1 MLGTAHWEHFRHTAG
16 VIVCVI
22 GETLEPAE
30 LAITA
35 SIALGAVVRMETLQI
50 SCSAPGIE
58 PQFRGYSTALKRPC
72 REPDTALGNGAGP
85 GVSQLC
91 ILQFDG
97 FLVSFSLIVIFLCY
111 KQITHSQYA
120 RTPAQMIS
128 LRHLSF
134 TIVTIGLVAALV
146 FLYNKTEA
154 VNLDDRNAVVALLGE
169 LQEIEGRWDIDVLR
183 MHTEMNSG
191 RSMLP
196 DRAPAVKNTLRALQN
211 ELPRVDSPALNDNL
225 GPIVKAF
232 NEKAGLVEDYRA
244 VNDKYRI
251 ALLQIMSIAGQTV
264 QAETIPAKVAA
275 RQREFIQTM
284 GQVASAASGYYLLEQ
299 DAQRNQLASS
309 ADRMLALSGAM
320 DAAVQEKAN
329 SVYDAAQEM
338 LKSGPAAHALYTRIE
353 QLNSGPR
360 LSGLLLSFN
369 RELSAKL
376 AEKERFRVYMIAY
389 AAALLIGLG
398 YLGISIMVA
407 NESLERRVAERTR
420 ELSDALLHLKESEA
434 QLIQSEKMSSLG
446 QMVAGVAHEINTPLA
461 YVNNSLSA
469 VNDRLPEIV
478 SAMGNSEKLLTLLND
493 PNINPDDLNN
503 QFALVAGQL
512 GQIRQHGL
520 LGELS
525 GLVKDGMYGTTQVAE
540 IVSNLKDFS
549 RLDRSKVSSFNVND
563 GLNSTLGLAR
573 HLLKSIKVN
582 KQFSEMPSI
591 TCSPSQINQVFLNLI
606 TNAAQV
612 LPPQGGEIS
621 LTTRLE
627 NSGVAVD
634 VADNGKGIPPDVL
647 PKIFD
652 PFFTTK
658 EIGKGTGLGLS
669 ISYQIIKDHGGTI
682 KVDTQVGR
690 GTKFTVWLPLQ
701 PPSDSKL
708 SA

>member
-1 MLGTAHWEHFRHTAG
+1 MPGTAHWEHFRHTAG

-446 QMVAGVAHEINTPLA
+446 QMVAGVAHEINTPL
-461 YVNNSLSA
+461 
-469 VNDRLPEIV
+469 
-478 SAMGNSEKLLTLLND
+478 ND

-612 LPPQGGEIS
+612 LPLQGGEIS

>member
-1 MLGTAHWEHFRHTAG
+1 
-16 VIVCVI
+16 
-22 GETLEPAE
+22 
-30 LAITA
+30 
-35 SIALGAVVRMETLQI
+35 
-50 SCSAPGIE
+50 
-58 PQFRGYSTALKRPC
+58 
-72 REPDTALGNGAGP
+72 
-85 GVSQLC
+85 
-91 ILQFDG
+91 
-97 FLVSFSLIVIFLCY
+97 
-111 KQITHSQYA
+111 
-120 RTPAQMIS
+120 MIS

-134 TIVTIGLVAALV
+134 TIVTLGLVAALV

-154 VNLDDRNAVVALLGE
+154 VNLDDRNAVVALLSE

-183 MHTEMNSG
+183 MHTEMDPG
-191 RSMLP
+191 RSILP
-196 DRAPAVKNTLRALQN
+196 NRAPAVKNTLRALQN

-225 GPIVKAF
+225 GPIANAF
-232 NEKAGLVEDYRA
+232 NEKAGLVEDYRT
-244 VNDKYRI
+244 VNDRSRN
-251 ALLQIMSIAGQTV
+251 ALLQIMSIASQPV
-264 QAETIPAKVAA
+264 QSEARVAS

-284 GQVASAASGYYLLEQ
+284 DQVASAASGYYLMEQ
-299 DAQRNQLASS
+299 DAQRNLLASS
-309 ADRMLALSGAM
+309 ADRMKALSGAT
-320 DAAVQEKAN
+320 DATVQEKAN
-329 SVYDAAQEM
+329 AMYGAAQEM
-338 LKSGPAAHALYTRIE
+338 LKSVPAAQVLFTRID

-398 YLGISIMVA
+398 YLGISIMIA

-420 ELSDALLHLKESEA
+420 ELSDALKHLKESEA

-493 PNINPDDLNN
+493 PNINPEDLNS

-573 HLLKSIKVN
+573 HLLKSIKVS
-582 KQFSEMPSI
+582 KQFRDIPSI

-612 LPPQGGEIS
+612 LPQQGGEIS

-627 NSGVAVD
+627 NNGVAVD
-634 VADNGKGIPPDVL
+634 VADNGSGIPPDVL

-682 KVDTQVGR
+682 KVDTHIGR